1 MDKIGQVTWHI
12 RGLHPLKPIYSS
24 CGSNLRIYAVLCLG
38 SIYFPTTNGCR
49 ALSDHDLV
57 WSLLHHL
64 RLGALYAHRLGHVS
78 HVSFWTPCSSV
89 CCHKLK
95 WWECLHVSS
104 ACSNDFIS
112 DLANDVTRA
121 YSAALCQ
128 FHVRSISCRTWPAV
142 LFCVCGCPF
151 HWRNMISVY
160 PNPFTNIKQK
170 YGWDSS

>member
-121 YSAALCQ
+121 VSYMSDQYLAGPDPRCY
-128 FHVRSISCRTWPAV
+128 FV
-142 LFCVCGCPF
+142 CVWVF
-151 HWRNMISVY
+151 FTLSNMISVY

>member
-1 MDKIGQVTWHI
+1 MLAKVTRANVWICTYCMDKIGQVTWHI

-64 RLGALYAHRLGHVS
+64 RLGALYAQRLGH
-78 HVSFWTPCSSV
+78 
-89 CCHKLK
+89 LK

-121 YSAALCQ
+121 YSAALYILICNLHCQ
-128 FHVRSISCRTWPAV
+128 LHVRSISCRT
-142 LFCVCGCPF
+142 
-151 HWRNMISVY
+151 
-160 PNPFTNIKQK
+160 
-170 YGWDSS
+170 